1 MFRVK
6 IDDFTS
12 LQSCAILP
20 SKMVFHSTDEG
31 HNPETSGHMFKFF
44 GTFSNILN
52 FNFFVFRITRPKY
65 HVTRAADVIWVP
77 EDQFS
82 MAESKASKGQRG
94 RYCVA
99 GAPSQRSC

>member
-20 SKMVFHSTDEG
+20 SKMVF
-31 HNPETSGHMFKFF
+31 
-44 GTFSNILN
+44 
-52 FNFFVFRITRPKY
+52 RIARPKY

-99 GAPSQRSC
+99 GAPASEVVKTDHSRRASACISFPKILL